1 MEKNQQWKSK
11 VQEIFHTCQEE
22 IKRTTEIGKKMLS
35 ASKTNG
41 NLHEAY
47 EELGQL
53 VAKAIKND
61 EIKWDNSRVGE
72 LIYTI
77 DKCQHDLESIEGE
90 VNKIKFAP
98 APTEVAVS
106 KIKKED

>member
-41 NLHEAY
+41 DLHEAY

-53 VAKAIKND
+53 VARALDYN
-61 EIKWDNSRVGE
+61 EIKWDNPRVGE
-72 LIYTI
+72 LMQTI
-77 DKCQHDLESIEGE
+77 ERCQRNLEAIEGE
-90 VNKIKFAP
+90 VHKIKFSS
-98 APTEVAVS
+98 APTEVAS
-106 KIKKED
+106 TKIKKED